1 MSHHTR
7 GELSEQGALKN
18 THWIVLFLSMAASA
32 GIAVRLGQDVN
43 FDLLN
48 YHYYSG
54 FAFLHKPFAYDFAP
68 AQIQSFHNPL
78 LHVLSYLALSCLSS
92 KIAAAFLGALQGL
105 NFYLVF
111 RISQTVFSDRKNPYR
126 TILSLTSAA
135 VGFYGIS
142 SCTELGTTIGDNM
155 VSILILSGLWILLRY
170 LRMDR
175 ISGSGSPEAFV
186 FAGMLIGCA
195 SGLKLTASM
204 YVLAV
209 AISAAIV
216 LVKMRCFKSLL
227 IPLCVGLAVGFLAA
241 YAFWGHA
248 LYSSF
253 QNPFF
258 PYLNNFFHSAY
269 YDFVNFRDTRFL
281 PENLSQTLFYPFFF
295 IQKNQLAAEIA
306 FRDIRFA
313 LCYLAVLLLFGFW
326 LFRFIGL
333 KHKSKR
339 SGAEKPVDFR
349 LLFLTLF
356 FFLSYFIW
364 QQQSSMYRFLAALEL
379 LAPVFLAM
387 VISRFF
393 RTRPLAFWLSMI
405 LNLIIVAASVPIHFQ
420 RQKFEEDFLKVQI
433 PQIHELEK
441 SVILMTGYDP
451 ISYIVPSFPVRT
463 RFVRLSSSFSAPGR
477 NAFLDREIRELL
489 ALYDRDHTFAYI
501 PKMNGIGISRLDT
514 SFYGR
519 AIDFHRCFGINSRER
534 NRGYLCRLEG
544 SRIQVGERYV
554 PELRVTH
561 RFQEASS
568 VQMEARAQNSY
579 IDCYI
584 AGMKAQYVDILY
596 TLDGEVMAPARN
608 WPMESPS
615 HLRLGP
621 MNRSGTYGIIGIL
634 NSKQA
639 DRDLWVP
646 VHATVRIDLE

>member
-1 MSHHTR
+1 VNKTR

-54 FAFLHKPFAYDFAP
+54 FAFLHKPFNYDFAP
-68 AQIQSFHNPL
+68 AQIQTFHNPL
-78 LHVLSYLALSCLSS
+78 LHVLSYLALSSLSG

-111 RISQTVFSDRKNPYR
+111 RISQTVFSGWKNPYR
-126 TILSLTSAA
+126 TILSLTNAA
-135 VGFYGIS
+135 IGFYGIS

-155 VSILILSGLWILLRY
+155 VSILILSGLWILLRH
-170 LRMDR
+170 LRMGR
-175 ISGSGSPEAFV
+175 IEGSGSPLAFAL
-186 FAGMLIGCA
+186 AGMLIGAA

-216 LVKMRCFKSLL
+216 FLKIHCFRSLL
-227 IPLCVGLAVGFLAA
+227 IPLCVGLTVGFLAA

-258 PYLNNFFHSAY
+258 PYLNGFFHSPY
-269 YDFVNFRDTRFL
+269 YDFENFRDTRFL
-281 PENLSQTLFYPFFF
+281 PENLSQTLFRPFFF

-306 FRDIRFA
+306 FRDVRFA
-313 LCYLAVLLLFGFW
+313 LCYLAVLLLSGFC
-326 LFRFIGL
+326 LFRFIRF
-333 KHKSKR
+333 KRTSKR
-339 SGAEKPVDFR
+339 SGAEEPLDFR
-349 LLFLTLF
+349 LLFLALF
-356 FFLSYFIW
+356 FFISYLIW
-364 QQQSSMYRFLAALEL
+364 QQQSSMYRFLTVLEL

-387 VISRFF
+387 VISYFF
-393 RTRPLAFWLSMI
+393 RTRPLSFWLSMI
-405 LNLIIVAASVPIHFQ
+405 LNLIIVAAAVPIHFQ
-420 RQKFEEDFLKVQI
+420 RHKFDEDFLKVQI

-441 SVILMTGYDP
+441 SVILMTGYEP
-451 ISYIVPSFPVRT
+451 ISYIVPSFPART

-477 NAFLDREIRELL
+477 NAFLDRKIRELL
-489 ALYDRDHTFAYI
+489 ALYDKDHTFAYI
-501 PKMNGIGISRLDT
+501 PKMDEIGISRLDT
-514 SFYGR
+514 SLYGK
-519 AIDFHRCFGINSRER
+519 AIDLHRCFRISSGER

-544 SRIQVGERYV
+544 SRVQVGENFV
-554 PELRVTH
+554 PELRITH
-561 RFQEASS
+561 RFQEANS
-568 VQMEARAQNSY
+568 VQLEAQAQNSY
-579 IDCYI
+579 IDCHI
-584 AGMKAQYVDILY
+584 AGIKAQSVDILY
-596 TLDGEVMAPARN
+596 TLYGEVMAPARN
-608 WPMESPS
+608 WLMESPF

-621 MNRSGTYGIIGIL
+621 MNRSGIYDIIGIL
-634 NSKQA
+634 DSKQA

-646 VHATVRIDLE
+646 VHATVRIDLK